1 MAESAPFSKP
11 ADDRAGNAALSPPRS
26 RLRTILG
33 TLLAVLLLAI
43 VGLCGFGFYYF
54 RPVLTESPSA
64 VEPLTAQM
72 LRIDV
77 PPEFE
82 PRGTI
87 EWNFLGAVL
96 MRGVYYELAS
106 DEGFLML
113 LQVDSRLM
121 SQPDIQEHVDR
132 TLRDKG
138 GGGPPLEITESI
150 ERPFLVRGANRMF
163 RFRVGESPA
172 DHSRYHLVEGTVDGF
187 SGTVLVAFRIE
198 DAVWEDLAPRVEQ
211 TILSIFAD
219 RTSTGEPA
227 TPVVPAGGR

>member
-1 MAESAPFSKP
+1 MAESEPLSTP
-11 ADDRAGNAALSPPRS
+11 SDVRAGNVVISPPRS

-33 TLLAVLLLAI
+33 TLLAVLMLTM

-54 RPVLTESPSA
+54 RPVLTENPAA

-72 LRIDV
+72 LRIDI

-87 EWNFLGAVL
+87 EWNFLWGVL

-150 ERPFLVRGANRMF
+150 ERPFMVRGVNRMF

-198 DAVWEDLAPRVEQ
+198 DAVWEELAPHVEQ
-211 TILSIFAD
+211 TIQSIFAD
-219 RTSTGEPA
+219 RSVTSEID
-227 TPVVPAGGR
+227 TPQTAESNP